1 MQIKKIA
8 QKVYIYYV
16 YIQYK
21 RKICKKS
28 KVCYGYLM
36 RMLWVSYGKGR

>member
-21 RKICKKS
+21 RKNCKKC
-28 KVCYGYLM
+28 KVCYGCLM
-36 RMLWVSYGKGR
+36 GMLWVSYGMSR